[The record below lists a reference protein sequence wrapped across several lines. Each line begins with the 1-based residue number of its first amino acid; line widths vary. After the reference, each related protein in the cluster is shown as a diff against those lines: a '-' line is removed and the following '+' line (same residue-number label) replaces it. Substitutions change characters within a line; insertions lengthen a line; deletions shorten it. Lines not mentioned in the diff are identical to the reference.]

1 MLITYLNRIAWF
13 VGLVLIQV
21 LVLNNIHIAGYA
33 TPFLYIYLI
42 LSFDSSMSRN
52 EMMLWGLALG
62 LSVDTFTNTPGVNA
76 SATVLLAFIRPS
88 CLKLFAPRDV
98 DVITPSV
105 KSLGFASFLKY
116 LILTVLIHHTALFT
130 VSFFSIFDI
139 KVVLLESLSSM
150 LVTVATILA
159 VDMIRR

>member
-1 MLITYLNRIAWF
+1 MA
-13 VGLVLIQV
+13 LVLAQALI
-21 LVLNNIHIAGYA
+21 LNNIHIAGYA

-42 LSFDSSMSRN
+42 LSFESDMSRN

-62 LSVDTFTNTPGVNA
+62 ISVDMFSNTPGMHA
-76 SATVLLAFIRPS
+76 AATVLLAFVRPA
-88 CLKLFAPRDV
+88 CLKLFAPRDI

-116 LILTVLIHHTALFT
+116 LVLATIIHHTALFAIA
-130 VSFFSIFDI
+130 FFSISDLQI
-139 KVVLLESLSSM
+139 ILLESTSSM